1 MIEHDR
7 LVSPEPRAR
16 EDSLDRA
23 VRPGSLAEY
32 VGQPV
37 VQEQMEIF
45 AAAAR
50 NRGEPLDHTLILGP
64 PGLGKTTLAHVLAAE
79 LGATLPTTS
88 GPVLE
93 EAGVLAALLA
103 NLDPGELVLVDEIHR
118 LSP

>member
-37 VQEQMEIF
+37 VQEQMEVF

-50 NRGEPLDHTLILGP
+50 NRGEPLDHTLICGP
-64 PGLGKTTLAHVLAAE
+64 PGLGKNTLAYILAAE
-79 LGATLPTTS
+79 VGEAMRSTS
-88 GPVLE
+88 GPVLAP
-93 EAGVLAALLA
+93 AGDLAATRALFTT
-103 NLDPGELVLVDEIHR
+103 H
-118 LSP
+118 

>member
-23 VRPGSLAEY
+23 VRPGSLAGY

-50 NRGEPLDHTLILGP
+50 NRGAPLDHTLIFGP
-64 PGLGKTTLAHVLAAE
+64 PGLGETTLTHVLAAE
-79 LGATLPTTS
+79 MRATRRTTA
-88 GPVLE
+88 GTVLE
-93 EAGVLAALLA
+93 QAGDGAALRTNVA
-103 NLDPGELVLVDEIHR
+103 PRDA
-118 LSP
+118 